1 MIEYTLGIAGSS
13 NNSGSLELTYMNI
26 SGRICADDWDE
37 KDATVACRQM
47 GYVKGKTTISVMVTV
62 FVLTFENFILISL
75 HIIIHFFIQ
84 KVCHT
89 SIKSSLLRVR
99 LSGLQK

>member
-1 MIEYTLGIAGSS
+1 
-13 NNSGSLELTYMNI
+13 MNI

-89 SIKSSLLRVR
+89 SIKSSLLRVH